1 VEIPELLTVRQ
12 AAEILKL
19 STDSVSRK
27 FADLP
32 GVINLGSEESFSKR
46 RYNVLRIPRSV
57 LERFIN
63 AHKVR

>member
-1 VEIPELLTVRQ
+1 MLTV
-12 AAEILKL
+12 AEVAKILKL

-27 FADLP
+27 FAEIP